1 MADAEETYY
10 TEDRWQNWLA
20 RVESEEIDPENED
33 SARLLLNLQDDAA
46 IAVAKIVSAYEEG
59 RLEET
64 EAVEELDRVRSIVL
78 SEPDLSIEDDAARE
92 DKAILVDGVQ
102 TSLVCVFY
110 AAEEYIA
117 AGTAEKV
124 PITEYVEAAAAAE
137 ADEDM
142 DAALGYLV
150 QAGTRIIAG
159 DDLDMSVVEEI
170 EYGLVSEWVNG
181 LDSLQSA
188 MSDPEVVEEED

>member
-20 RVESEEIDPENED
+20 RVEEEDIDPENED

-46 IAVAKIVSAYEEG
+46 IAVAKIISAFEEG
-59 RLEET
+59 RLEDG
-64 EAVEELDRVRSIVL
+64 EAVEELDRVRGIVL

-92 DKAILVDGVQ
+92 DKEILVDGVQ

-117 AGTAEKV
+117 AGPAEEA
-124 PITEYVEAAAAAE
+124 PIAEYVEAAAAAE
-137 ADEDM
+137 ADKDM

-159 DDLDMSVVEEI
+159 DDLDMSVVDDI
-170 EYGLVSEWVNG
+170 EDGLVSEWVNG